1 MSTTKRLALTMPVF
15 AMVVVLVA
23 GCRPA
28 STSSSIGSSNTT
40 TQTGALPTTPTSG
53 TPTPAPDTKTSPLDG
68 SPDVKLTAEEFYKEA
83 NKDNNFVINKHAGK
97 LMELAGVVD
106 DARLDFGGDPILFLI
121 GERKVI
127 KIGEKEITT
136 NTPVN
141 CPVADRNHWSKA
153 FPGQTVTLRARA
165 PKSINDP
172 VLFKWHI
179 KSVTGAEPPRMTAE
193 EFVKEVV
200 ADPEAAETKYKDKHV
215 ILTGEVA
222 EAKVRDKRLEGFTL
236 SMKEKTPALVCYVT
250 ESVGGEKAATFV
262 KGVAK
267 PGQKVTVLV
276 KFDAYF
282 NKEISV
288 TGHVIDPP
296 Y

>member
-1 MSTTKRLALTMPVF
+1 MSTTKCLPLIAPVF
-15 AMVVVLVA
+15 AMVVVLAA
-23 GCRPA
+23 GCRPG
-28 STSSSIGSSNTT
+28 STSSSIGSAGPSTP
-40 TQTGALPTTPTSG
+40 TGAPPTRTG
-53 TPTPAPDTKTSPLDG
+53 ETPTPAPDAKTSPLDG
-68 SPDVKLTAEEFYKEA
+68 SPDVKLTAEEYYKEA

-97 LMELAGVVD
+97 LLELAGVVD

-121 GERKVI
+121 GESKVI
-127 KIGEKEITT
+127 KIGKREITT
-136 NTPVN
+136 TTPIN

-153 FPGQTVTLRARA
+153 FPGQTVTLRGRA

-193 EFVKEVV
+193 EFVKQFV
-200 ADPEAAETKYKDKHV
+200 ADPEAAETKYKDMPI

-236 SMKEKTPALVCYVT
+236 SLKEKTPALVCYVT
-250 ESVGGEKAATFV
+250 ESTGGEKAATFV

-276 KFDAYF
+276 KFDAYY

-296 Y
+296 D